1 MKNSIFAL
9 KVSLDKK
16 IYRVIEIQGSK
27 SLYNLAS
34 AIVKAFDFNFDHAFG
49 FYNNLKNHY
58 DSDEIYELFI
68 DMEGA
73 EPGKKGVKKIKYA
86 MFLNR
91 RRKCFSFLT
100 MEMIGCSWLS
110 VRIYWIRLQKQNIQK
125 LWSWLVKRQNNI
137 LNVRNRWREKFYF
150 VDFSLEYGDVA
161 NLTF

>member
-9 KVSLDKK
+9 KASLDKK

-73 EPGKKGVKKIKYA
+73 ETGKKGVKKIKICDVFEPKKKMLFLFDYGDDW
-86 MFLNR
+86 MFLVEC
-91 RRKCFSFLT
+91 KDLLDQAPKT
-100 MEMIGCSWLS
+100 KYPKVVE
-110 VRIYWIRLQKQNIQK
+110 
-125 LWSWLVKRQNNI
+125 LVGKAPEQYP
-137 LNVRNRWREKFYF
+137 EC
-150 VDFSLEYGDVA
+150 EE
-161 NLTF
+161 